1 MKYLVSILFLIS
13 LCTCENTDSDL
24 SKDRE
29 LLFGKWI
36 NMEDDS
42 WQINFQEDLLI
53 DSNIGLSADTS
64 KYSLTVDSCDSSYSI
79 EKVVFIKC
87 WSIEPLCYEV
97 VCLTDGLLTFRES
110 VTGYLHEFRKME
122 VK

>member
-36 NMEDDS
+36 NMEDDN

-53 DSNIGLSADTS
+53 DSYIGVSADTS
-64 KYSLTVDSCDSSYSI
+64 KYSLTV
-79 EKVVFIKC
+79 
-87 WSIEPLCYEV
+87 
-97 VCLTDGLLTFRES
+97 
-110 VTGYLHEFRKME
+110 
-122 VK
+122 